1 MLQILFLGSPFI
13 IFLKIVS
20 TLTLTFQARDQLTY
34 DECLLQTS
42 VGFFFLMKNFSSK
55 QNQHDIVCKEGLV
68 YMCRSG

>member
-42 VGFFFLMKNFSSK
+42 VVFFF
-55 QNQHDIVCKEGLV
+55 
-68 YMCRSG
+68 